1 MDETQ
6 HGSRAGRS
14 TLSQLLE
21 HQDEI
26 LKELEQGNNVD
37 TVYLDFSKAFDKC
50 DHGILLHK
58 IRKLNIKGKLGCWLQ
73 NFLKNRKQ
81 AVIVD
86 RVKSTWSEI
95 ISGIPQGSV
104 LGPILFLIYI
114 SDIGEELNVKALVY
128 VDDTKV
134 KQKVNTEED
143 VEELQQELE
152 KLDKWANAN
161 NMKFNGKKFQ
171 VVRYGPNEELKNNT
185 EYFAG
190 NYEEVIERFNSIR
203 DLGVQMS
210 DDASFNE
217 QIEKVCKKS
226 RQKSGW
232 IFRTFYCRRPDFLKQ
247 MFKTLVQPHIDY
259 CSQLWMPQEGA
270 NLEKVEKVLR
280 DYSRR
285 IPGIRQLSYWERLKA
300 MSMNSEQRRLER
312 YKITYIWK
320 IMQGSVPN
328 CGLNWTKTE
337 ERRGRM
343 CEVPKLKGGSA
354 VQKLRR
360 QSFQMSGPKVWNA
373 LPRNLRNVENCS
385 LEQFKELL
393 DCFLSK
399 VPDEPKTETLTPGA
413 TDVMTGKATNS
424 LEFQCGR
431 RTEAWD
437 PSDINFGQ
445 GH

>member
-1 MDETQ
+1 M
-6 HGSRAGRS
+6 
-14 TLSQLLE
+14 
-21 HQDEI
+21 
-26 LKELEQGNNVD
+26 
-37 TVYLDFSKAFDKC
+37 
-50 DHGILLHK
+50 HK

-86 RVKSTWSEI
+86 RVQSTWSEI

-217 QIEKVCKKS
+217 QIEKS
-226 RQKSGW
+226 LQKVKAEKWVDIRLWGW
-232 IFRTFYCRRPDFLKQ
+232 
-247 MFKTLVQPHIDY
+247 LVQ
-259 CSQLWMPQEGA
+259 
-270 NLEKVEKVLR
+270 
-280 DYSRR
+280 
-285 IPGIRQLSYWERLKA
+285 
-300 MSMNSEQRRLER
+300 
-312 YKITYIWK
+312 
-320 IMQGSVPN
+320 
-328 CGLNWTKTE
+328 
-337 ERRGRM
+337 
-343 CEVPKLKGGSA
+343 GG
-354 VQKLRR
+354 
-360 QSFQMSGPKVWNA
+360 
-373 LPRNLRNVENCS
+373 
-385 LEQFKELL
+385 
-393 DCFLSK
+393 
-399 VPDEPKTETLTPGA
+399 
-413 TDVMTGKATNS
+413 
-424 LEFQCGR
+424 
-431 RTEAWD
+431 
-437 PSDINFGQ
+437 
-445 GH
+445 